1 MLPLRD
7 ENPTVRTPV
16 LTVGLIGLC
25 ILVFFLQMGAGP
37 EEQGTIVYR
46 FGLVPAVFF
55 GHGRLAPEIGAMPAM
70 LTLFTSMFLHGG
82 WMHLGSNMLFLWI
95 FGNNIEDVLGHVR
108 FIIFYVLSGVAAGFA
123 QMLVDTS
130 SAVPMIG
137 ASGAIAGILA
147 AYMLLFPKAK
157 VVTLIWLGFF
167 VTTVR
172 ISAVWFLG
180 IWLAMQW
187 LNALGGPEG
196 GGGVAW
202 WAHLGGFGAGLLL
215 ILVLKPGGVFP
226 TRRQK
231 GPWE

>member
-1 MLPLRD
+1 MFPLKD
-7 ENPTVRTPV
+7 ENPIYSTPV
-16 LTVGLIGLC
+16 LTIALIVVCSVIFMLQAGAGAAGEQEIAYKFGLIPSVLLGENHLP
-25 ILVFFLQMGAGP
+25 P
-37 EEQGTIVYR
+37 ELAISI
-46 FGLVPAVFF
+46 PA
-55 GHGRLAPEIGAMPAM
+55 
-70 LTLFTSMFLHGG
+70 LTLLTSMFLHGG

-147 AYMLLFPKAK
+147 AYMLLFPRAK
-157 VVTLIWLGFF
+157 VVTLVWLGFF